1 METEQFKRLSTRK
14 PCRTMQGAVTDL
26 AYNLHAGTTWSSI
39 VKYGVVLVQESFLC
53 VPQGGT
59 LGGHFCPFSHRNFGN
74 VLMRFFFCVP
84 VF

>member
-39 VKYGVVLVQESFLC
+39 VKYGVVLV
-53 VPQGGT
+53 
-59 LGGHFCPFSHRNFGN
+59 
-74 VLMRFFFCVP
+74 
-84 VF
+84 